1 MATESYEFTGKSVE
15 DAVAE
20 GLRTLKLRA
29 EEVSVEVIQKG
40 SRGIFGLGSEP
51 AHVRLVVQNAQEQ
64 VVQGTQEQTVQGTQT
79 LAPLPLTPPS
89 VAEALVPIPAAQIDT
104 QPVIAASIQ
113 PDTQTDAQS
122 NTGQEQSTLE
132 DASEIS
138 DEELADLAVDLLGK
152 TIVLMGFSAAV
163 EASWREEEV
172 DEEDYRKNEHRHA
185 QRDNASHYL
194 HLNASSSAGED
205 DLNALIG
212 RQGSVLDALQYLV
225 RLMVN
230 QRLRRWKNIVVDVDS
245 YKDHRVT
252 QLKQIALRMA
262 EQVASSG
269 RAMAL
274 EPMPSS
280 ERRIVHMTLR
290 DHPHVFT
297 ESTGEGDRRKINIV
311 ARLD

>member
-20 GLRTLKLRA
+20 GLKTLKLRA

-51 AHVRLVVQNAQEQ
+51 AQVRLVVQS
-64 VVQGTQEQTVQGTQT
+64 TQ
-79 LAPLPLTPPS
+79 APLTPSPLTQS
-89 VAEALVPIPAAQIDT
+89 SLPTTPPVVADATEQLPTAPVQPRPVTAANT
-104 QPVIAASIQ
+104 QPNVQANPVQANPVQ
-113 PDTQTDAQS
+113 
-122 NTGQEQSTLE
+122 GESTPE
-132 DASEIS
+132 VSSEIS
-138 DEELADLAVDLLGK
+138 DDELVDLAVDLLGK
-152 TIVLMGFSAAV
+152 TVVLMGFSAAV
-163 EASWREEEV
+163 ESSWREEEV
-172 DEEDYRKNEHRHA
+172 DEEDYRKNDHKH
-185 QRDNASHYL
+185 DHGDSSSHYL
-194 HLNASSSAGED
+194 YLNVCSSGGDD

-212 RQGSVLDALQYLV
+212 HQGSVLDALQYLV

-245 YKDHRVT
+245 YKEHRVT

-262 EQVASSG
+262 DQVASSG

-274 EPMPSS
+274 EPMPSN
-280 ERRIVHMTLR
+280 ERRIIHMTLR
-290 DHPHVFT
+290 DHPRVFT